1 MAEAVAEVGAS
12 KETKRSLG
20 KILLLGVNTLLFIA
34 GVAFFLLTKFGILH
48 TPEVTEQP
56 HTQAAQGEHKPA
68 SAPPHSHGTAPAE
81 APLGELVTVPLQ
93 AFVVNLSG
101 ENGRRYLRLV
111 VQLQA
116 RGTKGKEEI
125 EKHAGK
131 LRDRVI
137 FLLSSKTFEDLN
149 TSEGKYQ
156 LQAEITKKLNDAL
169 GGAIV
174 EKTYFTEFIVQ

>member
-1 MAEAVAEVGAS
+1 MAEAVAEAVTG
-12 KETKRSLG
+12 KEKKRSLG
-20 KILLLGVNTLLFIA
+20 KILLLGVNTLLFIT

-48 TPEVTEQP
+48 EPEVTEQSHP
-56 HTQAAQGEHKPA
+56 QAAHGEHKPA
-68 SAPPHSHGTAPAE
+68 PAPSASHGAAPAH
-81 APLGELVTVPLQ
+81 APSGELATVPLQ

-111 VQLQA
+111 VQLQVQ
-116 RGTKGKEEI
+116 GTKAKEEI
-125 EKHAGK
+125 EKHSGK

-156 LQAEITKKLNDAL
+156 LQTEITKKLNDAL
-169 GGAIV
+169 GGAII